1 LYDPSPGVLA
11 RPDFTP
17 LGGEMTPAVP
27 RILAD
32 ARHAFNLIA
41 LFNYE
46 MSLMNAG
53 TKRDHRENIG

>member
-1 LYDPSPGVLA
+1 ME

-53 TKRDHRENIG
+53 TKRDHRENIR